1 MEIHLQ
7 LYSVLRERL
16 PAEAKGR
23 AVLQLDEGA
32 MLADILEMFDI
43 HRRVVISVNNEHET
57 DTARSLSD
65 GDEVKIF
72 SSISGGLQVSLIE

>member
-32 MLADILEMFDI
+32 MLADILEIFDI

>member
-32 MLADILEMFDI
+32 TLADILEMFDI
-43 HRRVVISVNNEHET
+43 HRRVVVSVNNEHET
-57 DTARSLSD
+57 DTALRLSD

-72 SSISGGLQVSLIE
+72 SSISGGL

>member
-1 MEIHLQ
+1 LEIHLQ

-32 MLADILEMFDI
+32 MLADILEIFDI